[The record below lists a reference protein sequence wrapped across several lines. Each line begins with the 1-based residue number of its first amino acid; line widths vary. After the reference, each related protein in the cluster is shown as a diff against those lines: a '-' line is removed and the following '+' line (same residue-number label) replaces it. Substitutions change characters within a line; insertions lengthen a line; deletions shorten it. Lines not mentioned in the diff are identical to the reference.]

1 MFFNFNKTTM
11 NKSRISELEIT
22 PYNFKEAS
30 KIALKDIARDNEV
43 SKQLFTEET
52 EQFNMLLQI
61 AQ

>member
-1 MFFNFNKTTM
+1 M